1 MRDIV
6 LIVFLFGSLPF
17 ILRRPTYGVML
28 WVWISVMNP
37 HRLSWGIA
45 YDMPFAQAIAIATLA
60 GMVFSREPK
69 RVPVTGVTVTLFLL
83 WAWMGFSTFFAFD
96 IDNSLKMLE
105 RVSKTMLMTFVAIY
119 LLHTRKHIHTLICI
133 LAGSVA
139 YYAIKGG
146 IFTVASGGAFT
157 VWGPEGSYIEE
168 NNSLALATVMTIPL
182 LQYIRIQAKNLWL
195 RRGLGIGMILCGFSA
210 LGSHSRGALLAIG
223 AMLFLFWTKSRQKLG
238 TGFVIIL
245 LLPIAIAFMPQ
256 KWHDRMSTIGTYE
269 ADESAM
275 GRIQAWEMAYNL
287 AKDRILIGGGFEI
300 YNSAIFAR
308 YAGGAQAR
316 AAHSIYFQTLGE
328 HGFIGLFL
336 FLLFWAMVWR
346 NASWIVRQTKGRDDL
361 LWASD
366 LARMIQVSLLGYA
379 AGGAFLSLAYYDVP
393 YYLAAAIVV
402 TRALVERELAQ
413 NLQPAPQP
421 GLKDSSG
428 PPTHGAR
435 KSLAN
440 SIGKA

>member
-1 MRDIV
+1 
-6 LIVFLFGSLPF
+6 
-17 ILRRPTYGVML
+17 ML
-28 WVWISVMNP
+28 WVWVSVMNP
-37 HRLSWGIA
+37 HRLSWGMA
-45 YDMPFAQAIAIATLA
+45 YDMPFAQAIAVATLV
-60 GMVFSREPK
+60 GMLFSRESK
-69 RVPVTGVTVTLFLL
+69 HLPVTGVTVTLFLL
-83 WAWMGFSTFFAFD
+83 WAWMGFNTLFAFD
-96 IDNSLKMLE
+96 FDNSLTMLI
-105 RVSKTMLMTFVAIY
+105 RVSKTILMTFVTIY
-119 LLHTRKHIHTLICI
+119 LLHTRKHIHTLVCV

-146 IFTVASGGAFT
+146 VFTVASGGSFT

-182 LQYIRIQAKNLWL
+182 LQYIRIQYKNLWL

-210 LGSHSRGALLAIG
+210 LGSQSRGALIAIG

-238 TGFVIIL
+238 TGLVIIL
-245 LLPIAIAFMPQ
+245 LVPIAFVFMPQ
-256 KWHDRMSTIGTYE
+256 KWHDRMSTIETYE
-269 ADESAM
+269 KDESAM
-275 GRIQAWEMAYNL
+275 GRIQAWEMAFNL

-300 YNSAIFAR
+300 SNAANFAR

-316 AAHSIYFQTLGE
+316 AAHSIYFQILGE

-336 FLLFWAMVWR
+336 FLLFWSMVWR
-346 NASWIVRQTKGRDDL
+346 NASLIVRKTKGREDL

-366 LARMIQVSLLGYA
+366 IARMIQVSLLGYA

-413 NLQPAPQP
+413 NFQAEPRRGTTVPSRPA
-421 GLKDSSG
+421 KR
-428 PPTHGAR
+428 GAR
-435 KSLAN
+435 KPLAN
-440 SIGKA
+440 NIGRA